1 MHWWRRRWMYWH
13 AALDAIDD
21 LRWEIRL
28 RERRAMSAGRLPQA
42 DPPGTVPA
50 LRPEH
55 HEHAELVLGAPLAP
69 KRPGVHYA
77 SDPTTGAPIVDM
89 SYLVKQSMT
98 KKVRTD
104 VSRAMIR
111 MCSLG
116 GWQSSTLNPDMGNA
130 EKLTIV
136 TTRYSKIMA
145 VDDPEEMYAE
155 LIALSATTL
164 GWAQSIT
171 RSERRSRR
179 RLRKAA
185 KAAKAARAKAKTV
198 KDKTVGDKAK

>member
-1 MHWWRRRWMYWH
+1 MYWH

-28 RERRAMSAGRLPQA
+28 RERRAMSAGKLPPA

-50 LRPEH
+50 L
-55 HEHAELVLGAPLAP
+55 PLA
-69 KRPGVHYA
+69 RRNEHVHYA

-104 VSRAMIR
+104 VARAMVR
-111 MCSLG
+111 MCSLT
-116 GWQSSTLNPDMGNA
+116 GWQSTTLNTDMGNA

-136 TTRYSKIMA
+136 TNRFSKIMA

-155 LIALSATTL
+155 LIALSAVTL

-171 RSERRSRR
+171 KRERRERR
-179 RLRKAA
+179 RARK
-185 KAAKAARAKAKTV
+185 AKAKKKVEAV
-198 KDKTVGDKAK
+198 KDKATKDKAKTG

>member
-1 MHWWRRRWMYWH
+1 V
-13 AALDAIDD
+13 
-21 LRWEIRL
+21 
-28 RERRAMSAGRLPQA
+28 
-42 DPPGTVPA
+42 PP

-104 VSRAMIR
+104 VARAMVR
-111 MCSLG
+111 MCSLT
-116 GWQSSTLNPDMGNA
+116 GWQSTTLNTDMGNT

-136 TTRYSKIMA
+136 TNRFSKIMA

-155 LIALSATTL
+155 LIALSAVTL

-171 RSERRSRR
+171 KRERRERR

-185 KAAKAARAKAKTV
+185 AKAKAGAKAVKDKTV
-198 KDKTVGDKAK
+198 KDKTVKDKAK